1 MMITRQLSGDARF
14 LRKRPAMRK
23 RIACEEG
30 KCSAMGANELHY
42 YTSGYT
48 AKGYRSLVA
57 GNLEGMEHVYILRNG
72 CRAQND
78 VLLREVAQRQA
89 QAGDVVEY
97 LHHPMGEGGL
107 DGVVFPELRVAV
119 MQASAL
125 EDLPQTHAIDSGILP
140 EQEKLHIAIQ
150 AGLQGAV
157 KAFREALD
165 IHDVW
170 EAIYIERMDRAGHRA
185 ATVRLI
191 AELLGEHRLQKTPAE
206 RHRFLGAATP
216 QGARDFIPNLT
227 EGLACR
233 IFLKG
238 RPGTGK
244 STLLKKLAAQA
255 LEQGFDTEVYHCG
268 FDPDSLDM
276 VILRELDV
284 AVIDTTAP
292 HEYFPDRP
300 GDEIFDLYEK
310 IITPGTDEEQAERL
324 AQIAAAYRA
333 KVAQSTAYLAKA
345 QQAENALEAATCS
358 REDPGEMEKTRRTLF
373 AVLDGGGAPIGL
385 GGYFQPALID

>member
-1 MMITRQLSGDARF
+1 MRAR
-14 LRKRPAMRK
+14 
-23 RIACEEG
+23 
-30 KCSAMGANELHY
+30 ELHY

-72 CRAQND
+72 CRAHND
-78 VLLREVAQRQA
+78 ALLREVAQRRV
-89 QAGDVVEY
+89 QAGDTVEY
-97 LHHPMGEGGL
+97 LHHPMGIGAL

-119 MQASAL
+119 MQAEAL
-125 EDLPQTHAIDSGILP
+125 EDLPQAHAIDCGDPP
-140 EQEKLHIAIQ
+140 EQPKADIAIQ

-157 KAFREALD
+157 KAFGEALD
-165 IHDVW
+165 IHDDW
-170 EAIYIERMDRAGHRA
+170 EAIYIERMDRAAHRA
-185 ATVRLI
+185 ATEQLI
-191 AELLGEHRLQKTPAE
+191 AELLGEQRLHKMPAE

-255 LEQGFDTEVYHCG
+255 LEQGFDTEAYHCG

-292 HEYFPDRP
+292 HEYFPDRA

-310 IITPGTDEEQAERL
+310 IITPGTDEKKAEIL
-324 AQIAAAYRA
+324 TEIAAAYRA
-333 KVAQSTAYLAKA
+333 KVAQGTAYLARA
-345 QQAENALEAATCS
+345 QSSLDALTFAARPDDETLDAARRELFGAVEN
-358 REDPGEMEKTRRTLF
+358 RETL
-373 AVLDGGGAPIGL
+373 VSPH
-385 GGYFQPALID
+385 